1 MKKTAIKKEYVLIL
15 HNIRSAHNV
24 GAIFRTADAA
34 GIAKIHLTGYTPTPL
49 DRFGKPRGDIVKT
62 ALGAEKTI
70 PWEYK
75 KAPSPVFR
83 ALKKNGIS
91 LVAIEQS
98 PRSVDYKKVKISH
111 RAAFIIGNEVR
122 GLSARLLAQCDIIA
136 EIPMRGRKESLNVSV
151 AAGIALFR
159 ILNI

>member
-1 MKKTAIKKEYVLIL
+1 MKKTAHKKEYVLIL

-49 DRFGKPRGDIVKT
+49 DRFGKPRSDIAKT
-62 ALGAEKTI
+62 ALGAEKTVL
-70 PWEYK
+70 WEYNK
-75 KAPSPVFR
+75 TPRSV
-83 ALKKNGIS
+83 LLVLESEGIS
-91 LVAIEQS
+91 LIAIEQS
-98 PRSVDYKKVKISH
+98 PRSVDYKKIKISNH
-111 RAAFIIGNEVR
+111 TAFIIGNEVR
-122 GLSARLLAQCDIIA
+122 GLSARLLAQCDTIA